1 MDYFFALL
9 IGLCI
14 GSFLNVCIYRIPR
27 EESIAFPPSHCTSC
41 GYELK
46 AVDLIPVISYLF
58 LKRKCRKC
66 GEKISINY
74 PLVELLNGVLY
85 LLIFLRFGLS
95 LSFVFYS
102 LLTSLLI
109 VISYIDLD
117 SKYIYSS
124 TTILGVVLAA
134 IYIVVGLYTKDISI
148 SNNVLGGAIGYGI
161 IYLIVV
167 ITKGMGQGDAEV
179 AGVCGLFIGIKG
191 ILVCLF
197 IAVVLGGLVAAIIL
211 IFKLKE
217 KKSEIAFSPYISIGS
232 IVYILLGKEILSL
245 YLNFFI

>member
-1 MDYFFALL
+1 MEIL
-9 IGLCI
+9 ILILGLCI
-14 GSFLNVCIYRIPR
+14 GSFLYVCIYRIPR

-58 LKRKCRKC
+58 LKGKCRKC
-66 GEKISINY
+66 GEKISIKY

-85 LLIFLRFGLS
+85 LLIFLKFGLS

>member
-1 MDYFFALL
+1 MEILIL
-9 IGLCI
+9 IIGLCI

-46 AVDLIPVISYLF
+46 AVDLIPIISYLF
-58 LKRKCRKC
+58 LKGKCRKC
-66 GEKISINY
+66 GEKISIKY

-85 LLIFLRFGLS
+85 LLIFLKFGLS

-197 IAVVLGGLVAAIIL
+197 ISVVLGGLVAARNQKL
-211 IFKLKE
+211 LLVHTYLLVQLCIF
-217 KKSEIAFSPYISIGS
+217 Y
-232 IVYILLGKEILSL
+232 
-245 YLNFFI
+245 

>member
-1 MDYFFALL
+1 MEILIL
-9 IGLCI
+9 IIGLCI

-46 AVDLIPVISYLF
+46 SVDLIPVISYLF
-58 LKRKCRKC
+58 LKGKCRKC
-66 GEKISINY
+66 GKKISIKY

-95 LSFVFYS
+95 LNFVFYS

-117 SKYIYSS
+117 CKYIYSS
-124 TTILGVVLAA
+124 TTIFGVILAT
-134 IYIVVGLYTKDISI
+134 IYILIGLYTKDISI
-148 SNNVLGGAIGYGI
+148 VNNILGGVIGYGI

-211 IFKLKE
+211 LFKLKSR
-217 KKSEIAFSPYISIGS
+217 KSEIAFGPYIAIGS
-232 IVYILLGKEILSL
+232 IVYILIGQELLSL
-245 YLNFFI
+245 YLSFLL

>member
-1 MDYFFALL
+1 MEILIL
-9 IGLCI
+9 IIGLCI

-148 SNNVLGGAIGYGI
+148 SNNVLGGAIGYGS

>member
-1 MDYFFALL
+1 MEIL
-9 IGLCI
+9 ILIIGFCI

>member
-1 MDYFFALL
+1 MEILIL
-9 IGLCI
+9 IIGLCI

-117 SKYIYSS
+117 SKYIYLS

-148 SNNVLGGAIGYGI
+148 SNNILGGAIGYGI

>member
-1 MDYFFALL
+1 MEILIL
-9 IGLCI
+9 IIGLCI

-179 AGVCGLFIGIKG
+179 CGLFIGIKG

>member
-1 MDYFFALL
+1 MEILIL
-9 IGLCI
+9 IIGLCI

-148 SNNVLGGAIGYGI
+148 SNNVLGGAIGYGS

-197 IAVVLGGLVAAIIL
+197 ISVVLGGLVAAIIL

>member
-1 MDYFFALL
+1 MEILIL
-9 IGLCI
+9 IIGLCI

-46 AVDLIPVISYLF
+46 AIDLIPVISYLF
-58 LKRKCRKC
+58 LKGKCRKC
-66 GEKISINY
+66 GKKISINY

-124 TTILGVVLAA
+124 TTILGVVLAD

>member
-1 MDYFFALL
+1 MSYLIL
-9 IGLCI
+9 IIGLCI

-46 AVDLIPVISYLF
+46 AVDLIPVISYLL

-66 GEKISINY
+66 GEKISIND

-117 SKYIYSS
+117 SKYIYLS

-148 SNNVLGGAIGYGI
+148 SNNILGGAIGYGI

>member
-1 MDYFFALL
+1 MEILIL
-9 IGLCI
+9 IIGLCI

-179 AGVCGLFIGIKG
+179 AGVCGLFIEIKG

>member
-1 MDYFFALL
+1 MEILIL
-9 IGLCI
+9 IIGLCI

-197 IAVVLGGLVAAIIL
+197 IAIVLGGLVAAIIL

>member
-1 MDYFFALL
+1 MEILIL
-9 IGLCI
+9 IIGLCI

-27 EESIAFPPSHCTSC
+27 EESIAFQPSHCTSC

-148 SNNVLGGAIGYGI
+148 SNNILGGAIGYGI

>member
-1 MDYFFALL
+1 MEILIL
-9 IGLCI
+9 IIGLCI

>member
-1 MDYFFALL
+1 MEILIL
-9 IGLCI
+9 IIGLCI

-46 AVDLIPVISYLF
+46 AVDLIPIISYLF
-58 LKRKCRKC
+58 LKGKCRKC
-66 GEKISINY
+66 GEKISIKY

-85 LLIFLRFGLS
+85 LLIFLKFGLS

>member
-1 MDYFFALL
+1 MEILIL
-9 IGLCI
+9 IIGLCI

-148 SNNVLGGAIGYGI
+148 SNNILGGAIGYGI

>member
-1 MDYFFALL
+1 MEILIL
-9 IGLCI
+9 IIGLCI

-232 IVYILLGKEILSL
+232 IVYILLGKEIFSL

>member
-1 MDYFFALL
+1 MEILIL
-9 IGLCI
+9 IIGLCI

-46 AVDLIPVISYLF
+46 AVDLIPIISYLF
-58 LKRKCRKC
+58 LKGKCRKC
-66 GEKISINY
+66 GEKISIKY

-197 IAVVLGGLVAAIIL
+197 ISVVLGGLVAAIIL

>member
-1 MDYFFALL
+1 MEILIL
-9 IGLCI
+9 IIGLCI

-117 SKYIYSS
+117 SKYIYLS

>member
-1 MDYFFALL
+1 MEILIL
-9 IGLCI
+9 IIGLCI

-46 AVDLIPVISYLF
+46 AVDLIPIISYLF
-58 LKRKCRKC
+58 LKGKCRKC
-66 GEKISINY
+66 GEKISIKY

-85 LLIFLRFGLS
+85 LLIFLKFGLS

-134 IYIVVGLYTKDISI
+134 IYIFLLISFPF
-148 SNNVLGGAIGYGI
+148 VDQ
-161 IYLIVV
+161 VQ
-167 ITKGMGQGDAEV
+167 K
-179 AGVCGLFIGIKG
+179 
-191 ILVCLF
+191 
-197 IAVVLGGLVAAIIL
+197 
-211 IFKLKE
+211 
-217 KKSEIAFSPYISIGS
+217 
-232 IVYILLGKEILSL
+232 
-245 YLNFFI
+245 

>member
-1 MDYFFALL
+1 M
-9 IGLCI
+9 
-14 GSFLNVCIYRIPR
+14 
-27 EESIAFPPSHCTSC
+27 
-41 GYELK
+41 
-46 AVDLIPVISYLF
+46 
-58 LKRKCRKC
+58 
-66 GEKISINY
+66 
-74 PLVELLNGVLY
+74 LNGVLY

>member
-1 MDYFFALL
+1 MEILIL
-9 IGLCI
+9 IIGLCI

-46 AVDLIPVISYLF
+46 AVDLIPIISYLF
-58 LKRKCRKC
+58 LKGKCRKC
-66 GEKISINY
+66 GEKISIKY

-134 IYIVVGLYTKDISI
+134 IYIVVGLYTKDISL

-232 IVYILLGKEILSL
+232 IVYILLGNEILSL

>member
-1 MDYFFALL
+1 MEILIL
-9 IGLCI
+9 IIGLCI

-161 IYLIVV
+161 IYLIV
-167 ITKGMGQGDAEV
+167 ITTKGMGQGDAEI
-179 AGVCGLFIGIKG
+179 AGICGLFIGIKG

>member
-1 MDYFFALL
+1 MEILIL
-9 IGLCI
+9 IIGLCI

-58 LKRKCRKC
+58 LKGKCRKC
-66 GEKISINY
+66 GEKISIKY

-85 LLIFLRFGLS
+85 LLIFLKFGLS

>member
-1 MDYFFALL
+1 MEILIL
-9 IGLCI
+9 IIGLCI

-217 KKSEIAFSPYISIGS
+217 KKSEITFSPYISIGS

>member
-1 MDYFFALL
+1 MEILIL
-9 IGLCI
+9 IIGLCI

-46 AVDLIPVISYLF
+46 AVDLIPIISYLF
-58 LKRKCRKC
+58 LKGKCRKC
-66 GEKISINY
+66 GEKISIKY

-217 KKSEIAFSPYISIGS
+217 KKSEIAFSPYISIGL

>member
-1 MDYFFALL
+1 MEILIL
-9 IGLCI
+9 IIGLCI

-46 AVDLIPVISYLF
+46 AVDLIPIISYLF
-58 LKRKCRKC
+58 LKGKCRKC
-66 GEKISINY
+66 GEKISIKY

-134 IYIVVGLYTKDISI
+134 IYIVVGLYTKDISL

>member
-1 MDYFFALL
+1 MEILIL
-9 IGLCI
+9 IIGLCI

-46 AVDLIPVISYLF
+46 AVDLIPIISYLF
-58 LKRKCRKC
+58 LKGKCRKC
-66 GEKISINY
+66 GEKISIKY

>member
-1 MDYFFALL
+1 MEILIL
-9 IGLCI
+9 IIGLCI

-46 AVDLIPVISYLF
+46 AIDLIPVISYLF
-58 LKRKCRKC
+58 LKGKCRKC
-66 GEKISINY
+66 GKKISINY